1 MKRRMQ
7 RTTLVKLLGF
17 GAVSAALY
25 GLLFTYSAPLTSLF
39 AKGGAYC
46 VLPVIT
52 VFIVSYFHAA
62 FAGSVW
68 SALGVVSAPRDNGR
82 QRRAGK

>member
-1 MKRRMQ
+1 MKRRIQ
-7 RTTLVKLLGF
+7 RTTLIQLLGF

-25 GLLFTYSAPLTSLF
+25 GLLFTYAAPLTSLF
-39 AKGGAYC
+39 AKGGVYC

-52 VFIVSYFHAA
+52 VFIVSYFHAG

-68 SALGVVSAPRDNGR
+68 AALGIVSAPRKG
-82 QRRAGK
+82 